1 MLSTAHTNLGLTDL
15 NASCNCSG
23 HGNGHAHETEHV
35 APTHAHA
42 PAVSTDAVSTDYLVD
57 GMTCSHCVSSV
68 TEELSTVEGVD
79 GVTVDLHP
87 GGPSRVTV
95 TSAAPVSEAAIRTAV
110 EEAGY
115 SLTARP

>member
-1 MLSTAHTNLGLTDL
+1 MPGTTHTNLGLTDL

-23 HGNGHAHETEHV
+23 HGNDHAHEAEHV
-35 APTHAHA
+35 APAHA
-42 PAVSTDAVSTDYLVD
+42 SAVSTDAVSTDYLVD

-68 TEELSTVEGVD
+68 TEELSTVEGVE

-95 TSAAPVSEAAIRTAV
+95 ASAAPISEAAIRTAV

-115 SLTARP
+115 SLSARP